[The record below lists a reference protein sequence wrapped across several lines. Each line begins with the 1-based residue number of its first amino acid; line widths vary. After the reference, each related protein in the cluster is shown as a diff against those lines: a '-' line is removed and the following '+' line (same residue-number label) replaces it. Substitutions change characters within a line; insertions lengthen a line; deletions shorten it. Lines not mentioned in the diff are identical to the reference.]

1 MEILKGIIEKA
12 KSDRRKIVLAEGTE
26 PRTVKAAEMI
36 IKDGIA
42 EIILLG
48 NKDEIKSKAKE
59 LNADIEGAEI
69 IDPISSPLFESYAKR
84 YYELRKNKGVDLNK
98 AYEIIKNP
106 LYFGCMMV
114 QNDDAD
120 GMVAGAINTTADL
133 LRAAFQIIKTA
144 PNISIVSSAFIMI
157 VPDCG
162 YGSDGVF
169 LFADCAINPNPNAE
183 ELASIAV
190 ASAKT
195 ASTLLGIEPR
205 VAMLS
210 FSTKGSAQHEL
221 VDKVVNA
228 TRIAKEMAPE
238 ILIDGELQADAAM
251 VPSVASLK
259 SPGSKVAG
267 SANVL
272 IFPDLQSGN
281 IGYKLVQ
288 RLAKAQ
294 AIGPISQGLNKPIN
308 DLSRGC
314 SAEDI
319 YNVVAITAVQAQA
332 NK

>member
-12 KSDRRKIVLAEGTE
+12 KKNRKKIILAEGPE
-26 PRTVKAAEMI
+26 PRTLKAAEMI
-36 IKDGIA
+36 IKDGVSDIV
-42 EIILLG
+42 LLG
-48 NKDEIKSKAKE
+48 NPDDIKNKAAE
-59 LNADIEGAEI
+59 LNVNIEGAEI
-69 IDPISSPLFESYAKR
+69 IDPLNSPFFEDYVKK
-84 YYELRKNKGVDLNK
+84 YYEMRKSKGIDIDK
-98 AYEIIKNP
+98 AKETIKNP

-114 QNDDAD
+114 QNGDGD

-133 LRAAFQIIKTA
+133 LRPAFQIIKTA
-144 PNISIVSSAFIMI
+144 PNISIVSSAFVMI
-157 VPDCG
+157 VPDCN
-162 YGSDGVF
+162 YGSEGVF
-169 LFADCAINPNPNAE
+169 LFADCAINPNPTSE

-190 ASAKT
+190 ASATT
-195 ASTLLGIEPR
+195 AKVLLGLEPK

-221 VDKVVNA
+221 VDKVANA
-228 TRIAKEMAPE
+228 TKLAKEIAPD
-238 ILIDGELQADAAM
+238 ILIDGELQADAAII
-251 VPSVASLK
+251 PSVASLK
-259 SPGSKVAG
+259 APGSSVAG

-294 AIGPISQGLNKPIN
+294 AIGPISQGLNKPVN

-319 YNVVAITAVQAQA
+319 YNVVAITAVQAKG
-332 NK
+332 NN